1 MPPGHFR
8 GVALR
13 RYVGLGTPPLG
24 VKPSEPGPVPTR
36 RGGMA
41 AKNLGQTPSEVLE
54 PLLAAIAR
62 ALATETQVDVFRCP
76 SAEEGFCMAASD
88 DSANAA

>member
-1 MPPGHFR
+1 
-8 GVALR
+8 
-13 RYVGLGTPPLG
+13 
-24 VKPSEPGPVPTR
+24 
-36 RGGMA
+36 MA